1 MNLSTDQQQ
10 IVEAQI
16 GEPIQV
22 LASAGS
28 GKTRVLTERIRY
40 ILNNTPKGSVIGIT
54 FTNKAA
60 EEMQTRLGDS
70 DEITER
76 TWISTIHS
84 VAQRILE
91 QYGHIIGLPSE
102 LQIHERDVDRME
114 VFMQS
119 LRDDG
124 IDIDE
129 YLAVADQKKKRSR
142 ERNLQIYMERFSEI
156 KRELLDESG
165 VLESYPEIPK
175 LWKIYQDYQEALLN
189 SGGIDY
195 DDLLLKAYEVLKQEK
210 VGKIYRA
217 KYKHVC
223 VDEAQ
228 DLNKAQYE
236 LIKALCGDKIKS
248 LMMVGDPNQMIY
260 GFNGSKAAYLLE
272 NFISDFAPTTYC
284 LKQNYRSTTSVI
296 AAANKLRPGSQTE
309 HEFALDGKLEVQPF
323 ENEENESEWIVAKI
337 KQLVELKHDNEIE
350 GEISLDKIVVLA
362 RNRFVFNQLEK
373 ALDESNVP
381 YKLRKGE
388 RRTEATSIFGKVLD
402 YGIRLKL
409 NNRDWMDGKKL
420 CALLGISL
428 PSTWDSEGLLR
439 ELSTEVLN
447 SSVFEADLQAELLTH
462 IHYLELEEPNIP
474 KFVRHFNSEL
484 ESLAKTETDEEAKME
499 IARSIEELKS
509 FKRDWTQFKAKGLG
523 NSLQAFRNAIALGK
537 LSDDQ
542 QSEGLMLSTVHTM
555 KGLEKDIVFLMGMC
569 EGVFPDYR
577 ATTSKDI
584 EEELNSAFV
593 AVTRAKR
600 WLYITYPKQRKMP
613 WGDYK
618 FHAQS
623 RFVTTIL
630 NQQ

>member
-1 MNLSTDQQQ
+1 MNLSIEQQQ

-16 GEPIQV
+16 GGPIQV

-40 ILNNTPKGSVIGIT
+40 ILNNTPKGDVIGIT

-60 EEMQTRLGDS
+60 EEMQTRLGDI
-70 DEITER
+70 DDITDR
-76 TWISTIHS
+76 TWIATIHS

-91 QYGHIIGLPSE
+91 QYGHTIGLPSE
-102 LQIHERDVDRME
+102 FQIHERDKDRME

-129 YLAVADQKKKRSR
+129 YLAVADAKKKRSR
-142 ERNLQIYMERFSEI
+142 ERNLQAYMERFSEI
-156 KRELLDESG
+156 KRELLDEAE
-165 VLESYPEIPK
+165 VLESYPETPK

-195 DDLLLKAYEVLKQEK
+195 DDLLLKAYEVLNQEK
-210 VGKIYRA
+210 IGKIYRA

-236 LIKALCGDKIKS
+236 LIKALCGDDLKS

-260 GFNGSKAAYLLE
+260 GFNGSTAAYLLE
-272 NFISDFAPTTYC
+272 NFVSDFAPSAYRLT
-284 LKQNYRSTTSVI
+284 QNYRSTTSVI
-296 AAANKLRPGSQTE
+296 EAANKLRPGSQTE
-309 HEFALDGKLEVQPF
+309 HDFALAGQLEFQSF
-323 ENEENESEWIVAKI
+323 ENEENESEWIVSKI
-337 KQLVELKHDNEIE
+337 NQLVELKHNDEIE
-350 GEISLDKIVVLA
+350 GEITLDKIVVIA

-373 ALDESNVP
+373 ALEESNVP

-388 RRTEATSIFGKVLD
+388 RRTEATSVFGKVLD

-420 CALLGISL
+420 CALLSINQ
-428 PSTWDSEGLLR
+428 PATWDSEELLND
-439 ELSTEVLN
+439 LSAEVKDSN
-447 SSVFEADLQAELLTH
+447 IFEADLQAQLLAH
-462 IHYLELEEPNIP
+462 IHNLELEEPNIP
-474 KFVRHFNSEL
+474 KFVRHFNSAL
-484 ESLAKTETDEEAKME
+484 ESLASTETDEEAQME

-509 FKRDWTQFKAKGLG
+509 FKSDWTQFKAKGLG
-523 NSLQAFRNAIALGK
+523 SSLQAFRNAIALGK
-537 LSDDQ
+537 LTDDQ

-577 ATTSKDI
+577 ATTPKDI

-600 WLYITYPKQRKMP
+600 WLYITCPKQRKMP

-623 RFVTTIL
+623 RFVATIL
-630 NQQ
+630 SKD